1 MAKWKELGEVPDSE
15 DESALN
21 SQESQQELPLP
32 VPNLRD
38 DGTTDDPY
46 EAGRLASQDRDVWDI
61 PPSSS
66 QPDQV
71 KDVPGESSNH
81 EPPPASTPP
90 SPHSSP
96 PEQRPDEVDVA
107 PTASPQTQD
116 RAEQTVGA
124 ENETSSIPRADPTIQ
139 SVDSIFEVV
148 DVPAEDREVVP
159 EAMPYSR
166 SLRPRKPIQEHPYL
180 LESAQYSKVLKSHGI
195 RPMKVRIEEAARR
208 RQEEDSQEQDYEDDS
223 QLTAKDLSVEESGES
238 QVLDKPGLFDDLDEL
253 ALSPPRPSSS
263 PPEDTRIGDL
273 IRSSQADEEEFPDPA
288 DVAKWKTLGAPR
300 ITSKRRTSPKMSAKR
315 KVLKR
320 HAPDKSTGALSPL
333 SRRIDV
339 FEIPPSPPQ
348 TSPALF
354 LTTPMTNP
362 AGRRPITALTPK
374 PSSVFSSR
382 NQSPAPANQN
392 SRLIDLTMQDD
403 RSSDSDEG
411 DEVPGSSPENE
422 ADVLLQ
428 NSRRIRGVLPA
439 SWLRLDQQTTRLPP
453 KRPDTRRSLERSPE
467 RSHRKGVAQ
476 RRQVSPKPNIDNPF
490 FFNDS
495 DSDNDETNLRL
506 DETNDFVNNST
517 FPIFEDDGGSAVEED
532 HIDRMLPGGK
542 RTSRGAHGQERPRK
556 KRKGEQ
562 STFKEQRGQ
571 RKRQQR
577 ITGLLGRTKSTSSTG
592 HGRQDGHTSASYTK
606 KSTTTRIRPST
617 PPRLSILD
625 LAEPDA
631 PAFIRIAARAAR
643 QRPGKGRSSPTMKRI
658 SLGTRQDHVEV
669 TGVLRD
675 WRRGNIQPKLS
686 VNDVDMRHHA
696 DDSPTLQPVS
706 HNPVVRTPRRP
717 GKVRVRRVIPSS
729 RFSRPVRLAKQSS
742 MDNFLSVETETVPG
756 STDPENAEPQSSRQ
770 PTFNR
775 PQKLDSTSRP
785 AQLETAGENVSRYAF
800 TTRKKALDAL
810 YRKSHKALLA
820 PVNLRLDRIL
830 ERNAPANDTHQGT
843 KDVLAEK
850 DPKAAASVTR
860 RRLKSRKHLRPRRL
874 DTSAPQYAHAND
886 PLPREASPIFDVVD
900 VPEDNTKLLGLG
912 PFGTHYTQHFEVF
925 PLDPGVFFHESTLLG
940 SGRLVKAVE
949 SSLDSLN
956 RMHGRSI
963 FVLDEKNLQWGPW
976 DAQTSSELGILC
988 DWIVERLSSEDTLE
1002 ELPRSAGR
1010 AALFILEYLQ
1020 DSLSFPDQPSQRAF
1034 AHRALEVL
1042 QSYSQRLEALA
1053 AISSQTSNILT
1064 QVLGCC
1070 ILTVFQVLRICQK
1083 FDMMSECFKL
1093 EELLKNVA
1101 KHTCK
1106 RLLHTDLTDIRLLF
1120 GDLQRMS
1127 YRERG
1132 IRDDQHSAVCWV
1144 VLIRVLE
1151 EARIPRSGFW
1161 DVLSPVMLK
1170 ADASSIVDA
1179 HDFERLWCNLFTLL
1193 PLGEF
1198 DNSGLLAPGIRH
1210 TRPLEGWWLPQ
1221 KLLGRIFQL
1230 YKSNSRQSPSFNDYC
1245 RGLYV
1250 KEKDMHETE
1259 LAALRN
1265 HHDLL
1270 CTLFWAAPPDLRPS
1284 IQLIE
1289 KLVVPGSSH
1298 KEACLVN
1305 LRAWN
1310 QLARYIVSSGEDV
1323 SAYKPFGD
1331 WQKTVFK
1338 QVLDQYSSAESD
1350 IQQQFLRMSK
1360 DASRTISQD
1369 LMNSVIKAN
1378 KRASLDVLHFSMK
1391 TVLDVMRHTPT
1402 LAATSFVVRH
1412 YQLDQIFTRFTSS
1425 SADFDWSSLRV
1436 GVDIIDFYT
1445 RRIEEF
1451 LCRQP
1456 EQLDSE
1462 TSWHGEDAIL
1472 RINQFFSPGK
1482 FHVFEG
1488 LPKGI
1493 AGPSRKFLPLFLAT
1507 LIRKGVFEFKDLGV
1521 TTLELFLCAITKPF
1535 QYTAYENRLAE
1546 AMKRQDDPYLIDA
1559 FIDVGGSP
1567 DYHSNRDLFS
1577 HIISKMR
1584 KSLRFAEAGQKPQL
1598 QAQFAKALRAVMEQI
1613 KQDLKLMIASPPE
1626 HSNYIDFVRD
1636 IVALIRSH
1644 DICPVDPYYYQ
1655 ISPEYSPSRQ
1665 DPRLQT
1671 AGILACGLKLEEGNP
1686 RAASGLFYLLWPN
1699 FTTAL
1704 ANGKLADEC
1713 AILEQGMRHSHVFSF
1728 MLGKMFPAI
1737 VRTAARR
1744 PEGWVLMETY
1754 VGALEKWMAGPA
1766 VHKEIAEENMENVL
1780 ALLKSADASVRH
1792 LKGLD
1797 ITDLHPEHLYSL
1809 IYVLKLLN
1817 LLAPSLDAYLINE
1830 PTSPEA
1836 GEITKTIDVLTG
1848 FTGAAGSYISALL
1861 DERPQ
1866 PRAEAAAASGPREHQ
1881 PSFTLNPTRLFEG
1894 ILQSPSHDQQLDSPD
1909 PEPNDFSAYMVRDI
1923 GNTWAII
1930 TSPSSNVNSGPT
1942 MAALTVRGPARPSAT
1957 QSGQGTGT
1965 LIPGWGAKTLAK
1977 QLREQARRWNSM
1989 WVLADAA
1996 GEMADMGSSGGG
2008 RWEERCAAL
2017 DDCLF

>member
-1 MAKWKELGEVPDSE
+1 MAKWKELGEVPDSD
-15 DESALN
+15 DESALD

-32 VPNLRD
+32 DPNLRD
-38 DGTTDDPY
+38 DGTTDDPH
-46 EAGRLASQDRDVWDI
+46 EANGLVSQRRDVWDI

-71 KDVPGESSNH
+71 KDVPAESANL
-81 EPPPASTPP
+81 EPPSASTPP
-90 SPHSSP
+90 RPRSSP
-96 PEQRPDEVDVA
+96 PVQLPDEIEVA
-107 PTASPQTQD
+107 PPASPQTQD
-116 RAEQTVGA
+116 RKEQTVGV
-124 ENETSSIPRADPTIQ
+124 ENEPSSTPRADPTNQ
-139 SVDSIFEVV
+139 FVGSAFEVV
-148 DVPAEDREVVP
+148 DVPAEDRELVP
-159 EAMPYSR
+159 EAAPYSR

-195 RPMKVRIEEAARR
+195 RPVKVRIEEAARR

-223 QLTAKDLSVEESGES
+223 QLTAKDPSVEESGDS
-238 QVLDKPGLFDDLDEL
+238 QVFDQPGPFDDLDEL
-253 ALSPPRPSSS
+253 ALSPPRRPSSS
-263 PPEDTRIGDL
+263 PPEDTRIGDP

-288 DVAKWKTLGAPR
+288 DVAKWKTLGAR
-300 ITSKRRTSPKMSAKR
+300 RSTSKRHTSPKMSAKR
-315 KVLKR
+315 KVLKHR
-320 HAPDKSTGALSPL
+320 VPDGSTNAVSPL
-333 SRRIDV
+333 PRRIDV
-339 FEIPPSPPQ
+339 FDVPPSPPQ
-348 TSPALF
+348 TSPAFF
-354 LTTPMTNP
+354 LTSPTTNLAGQRP
-362 AGRRPITALTPK
+362 ATALTPK

-392 SRLIDLTMQDD
+392 SRLIELTTQDD
-403 RSSDSDEG
+403 RSSDLDED
-411 DEVPGSSPENE
+411 DEVPCSSPQDE

-428 NSRRIRGVLPA
+428 NSKRIRGVLPA

-453 KRPDTRRSLERSPE
+453 KKADTRRSLEQSPE
-467 RSHRKGVAQ
+467 RPHRKGVAQ
-476 RRQVSPKPNIDNPF
+476 RRQVSPKPNIDTPF

-506 DETNDFVNNST
+506 DDTNDFVNNST
-517 FPIFEDDGGSAVEED
+517 FPSFEDDAGSVVEED
-532 HIDRMLPGGK
+532 HIDRMLPGRK
-542 RTSRGAHGQERPRK
+542 RTSSRADGQERPRK

-562 STFKEQRGQ
+562 STFKGQPGQ

-577 ITGLLGRTKSTSSTG
+577 ITGLLDRTKSTSSTG
-592 HGRQDGHTSASYTK
+592 HNRKDGHTSAGYTK

-625 LAEPDA
+625 VAEPDA

-643 QRPGKGRSSPTMKRI
+643 QRPDKGRSSPSMKRI
-658 SLGTRQDHVEV
+658 SLGTRRDHVEV

-675 WRRGNIQPKLS
+675 WRRGKIQPKLS
-686 VNDVDMRHHA
+686 VNDVNIERHP

-706 HNPVVRTPRRP
+706 HNPVVQPPCRP
-717 GKVRVRRVIPSS
+717 GKPRVRRVIPSS

-742 MDNFLSVETETVPG
+742 MDDFLSVESEVVPG
-756 STDPENAEPQSSRQ
+756 PTDPENAEPQSSRQ
-770 PTFNR
+770 PTFDL
-775 PQKLDSTSRP
+775 PQALEPTSRP

-810 YRKSHKALLA
+810 YRKSHKTLPA

-830 ERNAPANDTHQGT
+830 ERNAPASDTHQGT
-843 KDVLAEK
+843 KDVPAEV
-850 DPKAAASVTR
+850 PEVAAPVTR
-860 RRLKSRKHLRPRRL
+860 RRLKSRKRLRPQRL

-886 PLPREASPIFDVVD
+886 PLPQQASPTLVVVD
-900 VPEDNTKLLGLG
+900 VPKDNTKLLGLG

-949 SSLDSLN
+949 SSLDCLN
-956 RMHGRSI
+956 HMHGRSI

-988 DWIVERLSSEDTLE
+988 DWIVDRLSSEDTLE
-1002 ELPRSAGR
+1002 ELPRS
-1010 AALFILEYLQ
+1010 
-1020 DSLSFPDQPSQRAF
+1020 
-1034 AHRALEVL
+1034 
-1042 QSYSQRLEALA
+1042 
-1053 AISSQTSNILT
+1053 
-1064 QVLGCC
+1064 
-1070 ILTVFQVLRICQK
+1070 K
-1083 FDMMSECFKL
+1083 FDMMPECFKL

-1106 RLLHTDLTDIRLLF
+1106 RLLQTDLTDIRLLF
-1120 GDLQRMS
+1120 DNLQRMS

-1198 DNSGLLAPGIRH
+1198 DNSGLLVPGIRH
-1210 TRPLEGWWLPQ
+1210 TMPLEGWWLPQ

-1230 YKSNSRQSPSFNDYC
+1230 YKGDSRQSPSFNDYC

-1310 QLARYIVSSGEDV
+1310 QLARFIVSSGEDI
-1323 SAYKPFGD
+1323 SAYKPFAD

-1350 IQQQFLRMSK
+1350 IEQQFLKMSK
-1360 DASRTISQD
+1360 NASKAISQD

-1378 KRASLDVLHFSMK
+1378 KKASLDVLHFSMK

-1402 LAATSFVVRH
+1402 LAATSFILRH
-1412 YQLDQIFTRFTSS
+1412 YY
-1425 SADFDWSSLRV
+1425 
-1436 GVDIIDFYT
+1436 YT
-1445 RRIEEF
+1445 RRLEEF

-1472 RINQFFSPGK
+1472 LLDRDISAPLLSMVRAVIRTDFAQNSRSAALDRIVCLEEAVSVAGRVAARLVHARLARITQFFSPGK
-1482 FHVFEG
+1482 FRVFEG

-1507 LIRKGVFEFKDLGV
+1507 LIHKRVLDFKDLGA

-1546 AMKRQDDPYLIDA
+1546 AMKRHDDPYLRDA
-1559 FIDVGGSP
+1559 FIDVGRSP
-1567 DYHSNRDLFS
+1567 DYNSNRDLFS
-1577 HIISKMR
+1577 HTISKMR
-1584 KSLRFAEAGQKPQL
+1584 KSLRFAKAGQKAQL

-1626 HSNYIDFVRD
+1626 HSTYIDFVRN

-1671 AGILACGLKLEEGNP
+1671 AGILACGLKLEEGNSH
-1686 RAASGLFYLLWPN
+1686 AASALFYLLWPN

-1754 VGALEKWMAGPA
+1754 VDALERWMAGPA
-1766 VHKEIAEENMENVL
+1766 VHKEIAEENMDNAL

-1797 ITDLHPEHLYSL
+1797 ITDLRPEHLYSL
-1809 IYVLKLLN
+1809 INVLKLLN
-1817 LLAPSLDAYLINE
+1817 LLAPSISAYLTND
-1830 PTSPEA
+1830 PTSLTA
-1836 GEITKTIDVLTG
+1836 GEITKTINALTI
-1848 FTGAAGSYISALL
+1848 FTGAAGSYVSALL
-1861 DERPQ
+1861 DGRPQ
-1866 PRAEAAAASGPREHQ
+1866 PRAETAAAAGPPEQQ
-1881 PSFTLNPTRLFEG
+1881 PSFTLDPARLFEG
-1894 ILQSPSHDQQLDSPD
+1894 IAQSPSHHQQLDSPD
-1909 PEPNDFSAYMVRDI
+1909 TELINNFSAYMVRDI
-1923 GNTWAII
+1923 GNTWATV
-1930 TSPSSNVNSGPT
+1930 TSSSNINGGPT
-1942 MAALTVRGPARPSAT
+1942 ALMLTVRGPARPSAT
-1957 QSGQGTGT
+1957 QSGQGAGT
-1965 LIPGWGAKTLAK
+1965 QVPAWGARTLAK
-1977 QLREQARRWNSM
+1977 QLRQQAGRWNAT
-1989 WVLADAA
+1989 WAVADD
-1996 GEMADMGSSGGG
+1996 GTSEMADMGSGKGGG
-2008 RWEERCAAL
+2008 WEERCTAL

>member
-1 MAKWKELGEVPDSE
+1 MAKWKELGEVPDSD
-15 DESALN
+15 DESVLD

-32 VPNLRD
+32 DPNPSD
-38 DGTTDDPY
+38 HGTTDDPD
-46 EAGRLASQDRDVWDI
+46 EADGLVSQGRDVWDI
-61 PPSSS
+61 PPSSPH
-66 QPDQV
+66 PDQV
-71 KDVPGESSNH
+71 KDVPPQSANR
-81 EPPPASTPP
+81 EPPSAST
-90 SPHSSP
+90 SRSRHSSP
-96 PEQRPDEVDVA
+96 PVPLPDETDVA
-107 PTASPQTQD
+107 PTASPQTLD
-116 RAEQTVGA
+116 REEQTVGV
-124 ENETSSIPRADPTIQ
+124 ENEPSSTHKADHANQ
-139 SVDSIFEVV
+139 FVDSVFEVA
-148 DVPAEDREVVP
+148 DVPAEDREIVP
-159 EAMPYSR
+159 EGAPYSR

-195 RPMKVRIEEAARR
+195 RPVKVRIEEAARR

-223 QLTAKDLSVEESGES
+223 QLTAKDASVEESGES
-238 QVLDKPGLFDDLDEL
+238 QVYDQPDPFDDIDEL
-253 ALSPPRPSSS
+253 ALSPLRKPSLS
-263 PPEDTRIGDL
+263 PPEDVRIGNP

-288 DVAKWKTLGAPR
+288 DVAKWKALGTQR
-300 ITSKRRTSPKMSAKR
+300 STSKRHTSPKMSAKR

-320 HAPDKSTGALSPL
+320 RAPDRPTNAVSPL
-333 SRRIDV
+333 PWRIDV
-339 FEIPPSPPQ
+339 FDVPPSPPQ

-362 AGRRPITALTPK
+362 AGQGSAMALTPK

-392 SRLIDLTMQDD
+392 SRLIDLTMQDG
-403 RSSDSDEG
+403 RGSESDEG
-411 DEVPGSSPENE
+411 DEVPSSSPEDE
-422 ADVLLQ
+422 ADVLLR

-453 KRPDTRRSLERSPE
+453 KKANTRRSLERSPE

-476 RRQVSPKPNIDNPF
+476 RRQVSPKPNIDSPF

-495 DSDNDETNLRL
+495 DSDNDETHLRL
-506 DETNDFVNNST
+506 DETNDFINNGT
-517 FPIFEDDGGSAVEED
+517 FPIFEDDAGSVVEED

-542 RTSRGAHGQERPRK
+542 RTSSRADGQERPRK

-562 STFKEQRGQ
+562 STFKGQPGQ
-571 RKRQQR
+571 RKRQQQ

-592 HGRQDGHTSASYTK
+592 HHKKDGHTSASYTK
-606 KSTTTRIRPST
+606 KSTTTRTRPST
-617 PPRLSILD
+617 PPMLSILD
-625 LAEPDA
+625 VAERDA

-643 QRPGKGRSSPTMKRI
+643 QRPNKGRSSPSRKHI

-675 WRRGNIQPKLS
+675 WRRGKIRPKPS
-686 VNDVDMRHHA
+686 VNDVDTQHHA
-696 DDSPTLQPVS
+696 DDSPVLQPVS
-706 HNPVVRTPRRP
+706 HNPVVQPSRRP
-717 GKVRVRRVIPSS
+717 GKPRVRRVIPSS

-742 MDNFLSVETETVPG
+742 MDDFLSVETETVPG
-756 STDPENAEPQSSRQ
+756 PTDPENAEPQSSRQ
-770 PTFNR
+770 PTFDR
-775 PQKLDSTSRP
+775 PRNLESTSRP
-785 AQLETAGENVSRYAF
+785 AQLEIAGENVSRYAF

-810 YRKSHKALLA
+810 YRKSHKTLSA
-820 PVNLRLDRIL
+820 PVNLRLDKIL
-830 ERNAPANDTHQGT
+830 ERNAPASDTHQGT
-843 KDVLAEK
+843 KDVPAEEA
-850 DPKAAASVTR
+850 PEVAASVTR
-860 RRLKSRKHLRPRRL
+860 RRLKSRKHLRPQRL

-886 PLPREASPIFDVVD
+886 PLPPEASPTVDVVG
-900 VPEDNTKLLGLG
+900 VTEDNTKLLGLG
-912 PFGTHYTQHFEVF
+912 PFGTHYTRHFEVF
-925 PLDPGVFFHESTLLG
+925 PLDPGVFFHESTVLG

-956 RMHGRSI
+956 HMHGRSI

-988 DWIVERLSSEDTLE
+988 DWIVDRLNSDDTLGD
-1002 ELPRSAGR
+1002 LPRSAGR

-1020 DSLSFPDQPSQRAF
+1020 DSLSFPDSPSRRAF

-1042 QSYSQRLEALA
+1042 QSYSQRLEALPA
-1053 AISSQTSNILT
+1053 FSNQASNVIT
-1064 QVLGCC
+1064 QVLGYCV
-1070 ILTVFQVLRICQK
+1070 LTVFQALRICRK

-1101 KHTCK
+1101 EHTCR
-1106 RLLHTDLTDIRLLF
+1106 RLLQTDLTDIRLLF
-1120 GDLQRMS
+1120 DNLQRMS

-1132 IRDDQHSAVCWV
+1132 IRDDQQSAVCWV

-1170 ADASSIVDA
+1170 VDASSIVDA
-1179 HDFERLWCNLFTLL
+1179 HDFERLWSNLFTLL

-1198 DNSGLLAPGIRH
+1198 DNSGLLVPGMRH
-1210 TRPLEGWWLPQ
+1210 TMPLEGWWLPQ

-1250 KEKDMHETE
+1250 KEEDMHETE

-1310 QLARYIVSSGEDV
+1310 QLARFIVSSGEDI
-1323 SAYKPFGD
+1323 SAYKPFAD

-1338 QVLDQYSSAESD
+1338 QVLDQHSSAESD

-1360 DASRTISQD
+1360 DASRAISQD

-1412 YQLDQIFTRFTSS
+1412 YHLDQIFTRFSSTSP
-1425 SADFDWSSLRV
+1425 DFDWSTLRA
-1436 GVDIIDFYT
+1436 GVDIIDYYT

-1472 RINQFFSPGK
+1472 SMPGLR
-1482 FHVFEG
+1482 VADPQTSAR
-1488 LPKGI
+1488 L
-1493 AGPSRKFLPLFLAT
+1493 
-1507 LIRKGVFEFKDLGV
+1507 
-1521 TTLELFLCAITKPF
+1521 
-1535 QYTAYENRLAE
+1535 QAYENRLAE
-1546 AMKRQDDPYLIDA
+1546 ALKCQDDPCLTDA
-1559 FIDVGGSP
+1559 FIDVGESP
-1567 DYHSNRDLFS
+1567 DYNSNRDLFS

-1584 KSLRFAEAGQKPQL
+1584 KSLRFAEAGRKPQL

-1613 KQDLKLMIASPPE
+1613 KQDLKLIIVSPPE
-1626 HSNYIDFVRD
+1626 HSNYIDFVRN

-1644 DICPVDPYYYQ
+1644 DICPVDPYFYQ

-1686 RAASGLFYLLWPN
+1686 HAASSLFYLLWPN

-1704 ANGKLADEC
+1704 ANGKLADER
-1713 AILEQGMRHSHVFSF
+1713 AILEQGMQHPHVFSF

-1737 VRTAARR
+1737 VLTAARR

-1754 VGALEKWMAGPA
+1754 VGALERWMAGPA
-1766 VHKEIAEENMENVL
+1766 VHMEIAEENMGNVL
-1780 ALLKSADASVRH
+1780 ALLKSTDASVRH

-1797 ITDLHPEHLYSL
+1797 ITDLRPEHIYSL
-1809 IYVLKLLN
+1809 INVLKLLN
-1817 LLAPSLDAYLINE
+1817 LLAPSISAYLTND
-1830 PTSPEA
+1830 PTSLTA
-1836 GEITKTIDVLTG
+1836 AEITKTIDALTT
-1848 FTGAAGSYISALL
+1848 FTGAAGSYVSGLL
-1861 DERPQ
+1861 DGRPQ
-1866 PRAEAAAASGPREHQ
+1866 PRAETTAAAASPELQR
-1881 PSFTLNPTRLFEG
+1881 SFTLDPAQLFEG
-1894 ILQSPSHDQQLDSPD
+1894 IIQWPSHNQQPDSPD
-1909 PEPNDFSAYMVRDI
+1909 TELINNFSAYMVRDI
-1923 GNTWAII
+1923 GNTWAIV
-1930 TSPSSNVNSGPT
+1930 TSPSPNINSGPS

-1957 QSGQGTGT
+1957 QSGQGAGT
-1965 LIPGWGAKTLAK
+1965 LVPGWDAVTLAK
-1977 QLREQARRWNSM
+1977 QLREQAQRWNST
-1989 WVLADAA
+1989 WALVDGA

>member
-15 DESALN
+15 DESALD
-21 SQESQQELPLP
+21 SQESQQELPQP
-32 VPNLRD
+32 VPNLKD

-46 EAGRLASQDRDVWDI
+46 EASRLVSQDGDVWDI

-71 KDVPGESSNH
+71 KDVPGESSNL

-96 PEQRPDEVDVA
+96 PEQLPDEVDVA
-107 PTASPQTQD
+107 PTASPQSQD
-116 RAEQTVGA
+116 REEQTVGV
-124 ENETSSIPRADPTIQ
+124 ENETSSTPRADPTNQ
-139 SVDSIFEVV
+139 FVGSVFEVV
-148 DVPAEDREVVP
+148 DVPAEDRELVP
-159 EAMPYSR
+159 EAVPYSR

-195 RPMKVRIEEAARR
+195 RPVKVRIEEAARR

-223 QLTAKDLSVEESGES
+223 QLTAKDPSVEESGES
-238 QVLDKPGLFDDLDEL
+238 QILDQPGLFDDLDEL
-253 ALSPPRPSSS
+253 ALSPPRRPSSS
-263 PPEDTRIGDL
+263 PPEDSRIDDL

-288 DVAKWKTLGAPR
+288 DVAKWKALGAPR
-300 ITSKRRTSPKMSAKR
+300 STSKRHASPKMSAKR

-320 HAPDKSTGALSPL
+320 RAPDKSTNALSPL

-339 FEIPPSPPQ
+339 FDVPPSPPQ

-362 AGRRPITALTPK
+362 AGQRPVTALTPK
-374 PSSVFSSR
+374 PSSVLSSR

-403 RSSDSDEG
+403 RGSDSDEG
-411 DEVPGSSPENE
+411 DEVPGSSPEDE

-453 KRPDTRRSLERSPE
+453 KRADTRRSPERSPE

-476 RRQVSPKPNIDNPF
+476 RRQVSPKPNIDTPF

-506 DETNDFVNNST
+506 DATNDFVDNST
-517 FPIFEDDGGSAVEED
+517 FPIFEDDAGSVVEED

-542 RTSRGAHGQERPRK
+542 RTSRRADGQERPRK

-562 STFKEQRGQ
+562 STFKGKPGQ

-577 ITGLLGRTKSTSSTG
+577 ITGLLGRTKNTSSTG
-592 HGRQDGHTSASYTK
+592 QNRKDSHTSASYTK

-625 LAEPDA
+625 VAEPDA

-643 QRPGKGRSSPTMKRI
+643 QRPGKGRSSPSMKRI

-675 WRRGNIQPKLS
+675 WRRGKIQPKPS
-686 VNDVDMRHHA
+686 VNDVDMQNHA
-696 DDSPTLQPVS
+696 DDSSTLQPVS

-717 GKVRVRRVIPSS
+717 GKPRVRRVMPSS

-756 STDPENAEPQSSRQ
+756 PTDPENAEPQSSRR
-770 PTFNR
+770 PTFDR
-775 PQKLDSTSRP
+775 PQNLESTSRP

-810 YRKSHKALLA
+810 YRKSHKILPA

-830 ERNAPANDTHQGT
+830 ERNAPASDTHQGT
-843 KDVLAEK
+843 KDVPAEEA
-850 DPKAAASVTR
+850 PEAAASVTR
-860 RRLKSRKHLRPRRL
+860 RRLKSRKHLRPQRL

-886 PLPREASPIFDVVD
+886 PLPREASPIVDVVD
-900 VPEDNTKLLGLG
+900 VREDNTKLLGLG

-925 PLDPGVFFHESTLLG
+925 PLDP
-940 SGRLVKAVE
+940 
-949 SSLDSLN
+949 
-956 RMHGRSI
+956 
-963 FVLDEKNLQWGPW
+963 DEKNLQWGPW

-988 DWIVERLSSEDTLE
+988 DWIVDRLSSEDTRE
-1002 ELPRSAGR
+1002 ELPSSA
-1010 AALFILEYLQ
+1010 
-1020 DSLSFPDQPSQRAF
+1020 
-1034 AHRALEVL
+1034 
-1042 QSYSQRLEALA
+1042 
-1053 AISSQTSNILT
+1053 
-1064 QVLGCC
+1064 
-1070 ILTVFQVLRICQK
+1070 VLRICQK

-1093 EELLKNVA
+1093 EELLKSVA

-1106 RLLHTDLTDIRLLF
+1106 RLLQTDLTDIRLLF

-1132 IRDDQHSAVCWV
+1132 IRNDQHSAVCWV

-1161 DVLSPVMLK
+1161 DVLSPIMLK

-1179 HDFERLWCNLFTLL
+1179 HYFERLWCNLFTLL

-1198 DNSGLLAPGIRH
+1198 DNRGLLVPGIRH
-1210 TRPLEGWWLPQ
+1210 TMPLEGWWLPQ

-1310 QLARYIVSSGEDV
+1310 QLARYVVSSGEDI
-1323 SAYKPFGD
+1323 SAYKPFAD

-1369 LMNSVIKAN
+1369 LMNLVIKAN
-1378 KRASLDVLHFSMK
+1378 KKASLDVLHFSMK
-1391 TVLDVMRHTPT
+1391 TILDVMRHAPT
-1402 LAATSFVVRH
+1402 LATTSFVVRH
-1412 YQLDQIFTRFTSS
+1412 YQLDQIFTRFSS
-1425 SADFDWSSLRV
+1425 PSADFDWSSLRA
-1436 GVDIIDFYT
+1436 GVDIVDYYT

-1456 EQLDSE
+1456 EHLDSE

-1472 RINQFFSPGK
+1472 RITQFFSPGK
-1482 FHVFEG
+1482 FRVFEG
-1488 LPKGI
+1488 LPKSI

-1507 LIRKGVFEFKDLGV
+1507 LIRKRVVDFKVRRPYLTTEWTVLTCSKDLGA

-1546 AMKRQDDPYLIDA
+1546 AMKCHDDPYLVDA
-1559 FIDVGGSP
+1559 FIDVGGNP
-1567 DYHSNRDLFS
+1567 DYNSNRDLFS
-1577 HIISKMR
+1577 HILLKMR
-1584 KSLRFAEAGQKPQL
+1584 KSLRFAETGQKPQL

-1626 HSNYIDFVRD
+1626 HRNYIDFVRN

-1686 RAASGLFYLLWPN
+1686 RAPSSLFYLLWPN

-1704 ANGKLADEC
+1704 ANGKLADEY

-1766 VHKEIAEENMENVL
+1766 VHKEIAEENMDDVL
-1780 ALLKSADASVRH
+1780 VLLKSADASVRY

-1797 ITDLHPEHLYSL
+1797 ITDLRPEHLYSL
-1809 IYVLKLLN
+1809 IHVLKLLN
-1817 LLAPSLDAYLINE
+1817 LLAPSLNAYLINE
-1830 PTSPEA
+1830 PTSLEA
-1836 GEITKTIDVLTG
+1836 GEIANTIDALTS

-1866 PRAEAAAASGPREHQ
+1866 PRVEAAAAAAAGPREHQ
-1881 PSFTLNPTRLFEG
+1881 PSFALDPARLFEG
-1894 ILQSPSHDQQLDSPD
+1894 IVQSPSHHQQLDSPD
-1909 PEPNDFSAYMVRDI
+1909 TELINNFSTYMVRDI
-1923 GNTWAII
+1923 GNTWAIV
-1930 TSPSSNVNSGPT
+1930 TSPSSNINTGPT
-1942 MAALTVRGPARPSAT
+1942 IAALTVRGPTRPSAT
-1957 QSGQGTGT
+1957 QSGQGAGT
-1965 LIPGWGAKTLAK
+1965 LVPGWGTRTLAK
-1977 QLREQARRWNSM
+1977 QLREQAWRWNST
-1989 WVLADAA
+1989 WALIDGA
-1996 GEMADMGSSGGG
+1996 GEMADIGSFGGG

>member
-1 MAKWKELGEVPDSE
+1 MAKWKELGEVPDSD
-15 DESALN
+15 DESALD

-32 VPNLRD
+32 DPNLRD

-46 EAGRLASQDRDVWDI
+46 KADCLVSQHRDVWDI

-71 KDVPGESSNH
+71 KDVSGESSNL

-90 SPHSSP
+90 SPHLSP
-96 PEQRPDEVDVA
+96 PEQLPDEVDVTPA
-107 PTASPQTQD
+107 ASPQRQD
-116 RAEQTVGA
+116 CDEPTVGT
-124 ENETSSIPRADPTIQ
+124 ENETSSTPKAVPTNQ
-139 SVDSIFEVV
+139 FVDSVFEIVHA
-148 DVPAEDREVVP
+148 PAEDRVLVP
-159 EAMPYSR
+159 EAAPYSR

-195 RPMKVRIEEAARR
+195 RPVKVRIEEAARR

-223 QLTAKDLSVEESGES
+223 QLTAKDPSVEESEES
-238 QVLDKPGLFDDLDEL
+238 QVFDQSGPFDDLDEL
-253 ALSPPRPSSS
+253 APSPPRRPSSS

-288 DVAKWKTLGAPR
+288 DVARWKTLGAPR
-300 ITSKRRTSPKMSAKR
+300 SISKRHASPKMSAKR

-320 HAPDKSTGALSPL
+320 RAPDKSTNALSPL

-339 FEIPPSPPQ
+339 FDVPPSPPQ

-354 LTTPMTNP
+354 LTTPMTDLAGQGP
-362 AGRRPITALTPK
+362 ATALTPK

-411 DEVPGSSPENE
+411 DKVPGSSPEDE
-422 ADVLLQ
+422 GDVLLR
-428 NSRRIRGVLPA
+428 NSRKIRGVLPA

-453 KRPDTRRSLERSPE
+453 KRPDKRRSLERSPE

-476 RRQVSPKPNIDNPF
+476 RRQISPKPNIDTPF

-506 DETNDFVNNST
+506 DETNDFVNNSA
-517 FPIFEDDGGSAVEED
+517 FPIFEDDAGSVVEED
-532 HIDRMLPGGK
+532 HIDWMLPGGK
-542 RTSRGAHGQERPRK
+542 RTSSRADGQERPRK
-556 KRKGEQ
+556 KRKAEQ
-562 STFKEQRGQ
+562 STLKGQPGQ

-577 ITGLLGRTKSTSSTG
+577 ITGLLGRTKSKSSTG
-592 HGRQDGHTSASYTK
+592 HNRKNGRTSASYTK

-625 LAEPDA
+625 VVEPDA

-643 QRPGKGRSSPTMKRI
+643 QRPGKGRCSPSMKRI

-675 WRRGNIQPKLS
+675 WRRGKIQPKLS
-686 VNDVDMRHHA
+686 VNEVDMQHHA
-696 DDSPTLQPVS
+696 DDSPPLQPVS
-706 HNPVVRTPRRP
+706 HNRVVQTPCRP
-717 GKVRVRRVIPSS
+717 GKPRVRRVIPSTRLS
-729 RFSRPVRLAKQSS
+729 RSVRLAKQSS
-742 MDNFLSVETETVPG
+742 MDNFLSVETGTVPG
-756 STDPENAEPQSSRQ
+756 LPDRENAEPQSSRQ
-770 PTFNR
+770 PTFDR
-775 PQKLDSTSRP
+775 PQNVQSTSRP
-785 AQLETAGENVSRYAF
+785 AQLETTGENVSRYAF

-810 YRKSHKALLA
+810 YRKSHKTLHA

-830 ERNAPANDTHQGT
+830 ERNAPASDTHQGT
-843 KDVLAEK
+843 KDVPAEQA
-850 DPKAAASVTR
+850 PEAAASVTR
-860 RRLKSRKHLRPRRL
+860 RRLKSRKHLRPQRL

-886 PLPREASPIFDVVD
+886 PLPREESPIVDVVD
-900 VPEDNTKLLGLG
+900 VLEDNTKLLGLG
-912 PFGTHYTQHFEVF
+912 PF
-925 PLDPGVFFHESTLLG
+925 
-940 SGRLVKAVE
+940 
-949 SSLDSLN
+949 
-956 RMHGRSI
+956 
-963 FVLDEKNLQWGPW
+963 
-976 DAQTSSELGILC
+976 
-988 DWIVERLSSEDTLE
+988 
-1002 ELPRSAGR
+1002 
-1010 AALFILEYLQ
+1010 
-1020 DSLSFPDQPSQRAF
+1020 
-1034 AHRALEVL
+1034 
-1042 QSYSQRLEALA
+1042 
-1053 AISSQTSNILT
+1053 
-1064 QVLGCC
+1064 
-1070 ILTVFQVLRICQK
+1070 VLRICQK

-1101 KHTCK
+1101 KNTCK
-1106 RLLHTDLTDIRLLF
+1106 RLLQTDLTDIRLLF
-1120 GDLQRMS
+1120 GDLQQMS
-1127 YRERG
+1127 YRDRG

-1198 DNSGLLAPGIRH
+1198 DNSGLLVPGIRH
-1210 TRPLEGWWLPQ
+1210 TMPLEGWWLPQ

-1310 QLARYIVSSGEDV
+1310 QLARYIVSSGEDM
-1323 SAYKPFGD
+1323 SAYKVFAD

-1378 KRASLDVLHFSMK
+1378 KKASLDVLHFSMK
-1391 TVLDVMRHTPT
+1391 AVLDVMRHTPT

-1412 YQLDQIFTRFTSS
+1412 YHLDQVFTRFASS
-1425 SADFDWSSLRV
+1425 SADFDWSSLRA
-1436 GVDIIDFYT
+1436 GVDIIDYYT
-1445 RRIEEF
+1445 RRTEEF

-1462 TSWHGEDAIL
+1462 TAWHGEDAIL
-1472 RINQFFSPGK
+1472 LLDRDVSAPFLSMVRAVIRTDFAQN
-1482 FHVFEG
+1482 
-1488 LPKGI
+1488 
-1493 AGPSRKFLPLFLAT
+1493 SRGAT
-1507 LIRKGVFEFKDLGV
+1507 LDRIVCLEEAVSVAGRVTALLVHARLADLGT
-1521 TTLELFLCAITKPF
+1521 TTLELFICAITKPF

-1546 AMKRQDDPYLIDA
+1546 AMKRHDDPYLIDA
-1559 FIDVGGSP
+1559 FINVGERP
-1567 DYHSNRDLFS
+1567 DYNSNRELFS
-1577 HIISKMR
+1577 HVIAKMR
-1584 KSLRFAEAGQKPQL
+1584 KSLRFAEGGQKSQL
-1598 QAQFAKALRAVMEQI
+1598 QTQFAKALRAVMEQI

-1626 HSNYIDFVRD
+1626 HANYIDFVRK

-1644 DICPVDPYYYQ
+1644 DICPVDQYFYQ

-1686 RAASGLFYLLWPN
+1686 HAASSLFYLLWPN

-1704 ANGKLADEC
+1704 ANGKLADER
-1713 AILEQGMRHSHVFSF
+1713 AILEQGMRHPHVFSF

-1744 PEGWVLMETY
+1744 PEGWVLIETY
-1754 VGALEKWMAGPA
+1754 VSALGKWMAGPA
-1766 VHKEIAEENMENVL
+1766 VHKEIAEENMDNVL
-1780 ALLKSADASVRH
+1780 ALLQSADASIRH
-1792 LKGLD
+1792 LQGLD
-1797 ITDLHPEHLYSL
+1797 ITDLRPEHLHSL
-1809 IYVLKLLN
+1809 IHMLKLLN
-1817 LLAPSLDAYLINE
+1817 LLAPSLNAYLINE
-1830 PTSPEA
+1830 PTSLAA
-1836 GEITKTIDVLTG
+1836 GEITKTIDSLTI
-1848 FTGAAGSYISALL
+1848 FTSAAESYISALL

-1866 PRAEAAAASGPREHQ
+1866 PRAETAAAAGSPEHQ
-1881 PSFTLNPTRLFEG
+1881 PSFTLDPTRLFEG
-1894 ILQSPSHDQQLDSPD
+1894 IVQLPSHHQQLDSPNT
-1909 PEPNDFSAYMVRDI
+1909 ELINNFSEYMVRDI
-1923 GNTWAII
+1923 GNTWAIV
-1930 TSPSSNVNSGPT
+1930 TSQSSNINSGPA
-1942 MAALTVRGPARPSAT
+1942 MVALTVRGPARPSAT
-1957 QSGQGTGT
+1957 QAGLGAGT
-1965 LIPGWGAKTLAK
+1965 LVPGWGARTLAK
-1977 QLREQARRWNSM
+1977 QLREQVQSWNST
-1989 WVLADAA
+1989 WALVDGAD
-1996 GEMADMGSSGGG
+1996 ETADMGPSARGG
-2008 RWEERCAAL
+2008 WEERCAAL

>member
-1 MAKWKELGEVPDSE
+1 MAKWKELGEVPDSD
-15 DESALN
+15 DESALD

-32 VPNLRD
+32 DPNLRN

-46 EAGRLASQDRDVWDI
+46 EAGRSVSQDRDVWDI
-61 PPSSS
+61 PPSSP

-71 KDVPGESSNH
+71 NDVPGESSNL

-90 SPHSSP
+90 SPRSSP
-96 PEQRPDEVDVA
+96 PEQLPDEVDAA

-116 RAEQTVGA
+116 REEQTVGV
-124 ENETSSIPRADPTIQ
+124 ENETSSTPRADPTNQ
-139 SVDSIFEVV
+139 FVDSIFEVA
-148 DVPAEDREVVP
+148 DIPAEDPELVP
-159 EAMPYSR
+159 EAAPYSR

-195 RPMKVRIEEAARR
+195 RPVKVRIEEAARR

-223 QLTAKDLSVEESGES
+223 QLTAKDPSVEESGES
-238 QVLDKPGLFDDLDEL
+238 QVFDQPGLFDDLDEL
-253 ALSPPRPSSS
+253 ALSSPRRPSSS

-273 IRSSQADEEEFPDPA
+273 IRSSQADDEEFPDPA
-288 DVAKWKTLGAPR
+288 DVAKWKALGAPR
-300 ITSKRRTSPKMSAKR
+300 STSKRHASPKMSAKR
-315 KVLKR
+315 KVRKR
-320 HAPDKSTGALSPL
+320 RVPDKSTNALSPL

-339 FEIPPSPPQ
+339 FDVPPSPPQ

-354 LTTPMTNP
+354 LTTPMTIP
-362 AGRRPITALTPK
+362 AGQRPATALTPK

-403 RSSDSDEG
+403 RGSDSDEG
-411 DEVPGSSPENE
+411 DEIPGSSPEDE
-422 ADVLLQ
+422 ADVLLR

-453 KRPDTRRSLERSPE
+453 KRADTRRSLERSPE

-476 RRQVSPKPNIDNPF
+476 RRMVSPKPNIDTLF

-495 DSDNDETNLRL
+495 DSENDETNLRL
-506 DETNDFVNNST
+506 DETNDVVNNST
-517 FPIFEDDGGSAVEED
+517 FPIFEDDAGSVVEED

-542 RTSRGAHGQERPRK
+542 RTSGRADGQGRPRK

-562 STFKEQRGQ
+562 STFKGQPGQ
-571 RKRQQR
+571 RKQQR

-592 HGRQDGHTSASYTK
+592 HNRKDGRTSASYTN

-625 LAEPDA
+625 VAEPDA

-643 QRPGKGRSSPTMKRI
+643 QRPGKGRSSPSMKRI

-675 WRRGNIQPKLS
+675 WRRGKIQPKPS
-686 VNDVDMRHHA
+686 VNEVNMHRHA

-706 HNPVVRTPRRP
+706 HNPVVQTPRRP
-717 GKVRVRRVIPSS
+717 GKPRVRRVIPSS

-756 STDPENAEPQSSRQ
+756 PTGPENAEPQSSRR
-770 PTFNR
+770 PAFDR
-775 PQKLDSTSRP
+775 PQNLESTSRP

-800 TTRKKALDAL
+800 TTQKKALDAL
-810 YRKSHKALLA
+810 YRKSHKTLPA

-830 ERNAPANDTHQGT
+830 ERNAPASDTHQGT
-843 KDVLAEK
+843 KDVPAEEAP
-850 DPKAAASVTR
+850 DAAASLT
-860 RRLKSRKHLRPRRL
+860 RRLKSRKRLRPQRL
-874 DTSAPQYAHAND
+874 DTSAPQFAHAND
-886 PLPREASPIFDVVD
+886 PLPREASPIVDVVD
-900 VPEDNTKLLGLG
+900 VREDNTKLLGLG
-912 PFGTHYTQHFEVF
+912 PF
-925 PLDPGVFFHESTLLG
+925 
-940 SGRLVKAVE
+940 
-949 SSLDSLN
+949 
-956 RMHGRSI
+956 
-963 FVLDEKNLQWGPW
+963 
-976 DAQTSSELGILC
+976 
-988 DWIVERLSSEDTLE
+988 
-1002 ELPRSAGR
+1002 
-1010 AALFILEYLQ
+1010 
-1020 DSLSFPDQPSQRAF
+1020 
-1034 AHRALEVL
+1034 
-1042 QSYSQRLEALA
+1042 
-1053 AISSQTSNILT
+1053 
-1064 QVLGCC
+1064 
-1070 ILTVFQVLRICQK
+1070 VLRICQK

-1101 KHTCK
+1101 KQTCK
-1106 RLLHTDLTDIRLLF
+1106 RLLQIDLTDIRLLF

-1198 DNSGLLAPGIRH
+1198 DNSGLLVPGTRH
-1210 TRPLEGWWLPQ
+1210 TTPLEGWWLPQ
-1221 KLLGRIFQL
+1221 KLLGRVFQL

-1245 RGLYV
+1245 RGLLLALSIQRLRTFGLVKDVRNLVARVLPNHDRQYV

-1270 CTLFWAAPPDLRPS
+1270 CTLFWASPPDLRPS

-1310 QLARYIVSSGEDV
+1310 QLARYIVSSGEDI
-1323 SAYKPFGD
+1323 SAYKPFAD

-1378 KRASLDVLHFSMK
+1378 KKASLDVLHFSMK
-1391 TVLDVMRHTPT
+1391 TVLDVMRHAPT

-1412 YQLDQIFTRFTSS
+1412 YQLDQVFTRFSSS

-1436 GVDIIDFYT
+1436 GVDIVDYYT

-1456 EQLDSE
+1456 EHLDSE

-1472 RINQFFSPGK
+1472 VRRLYLTTEWTVLTCS
-1482 FHVFEG
+1482 
-1488 LPKGI
+1488 
-1493 AGPSRKFLPLFLAT
+1493 
-1507 LIRKGVFEFKDLGV
+1507 KDLGA
-1521 TTLELFLCAITKPF
+1521 TTLELFLCAITKPS

-1546 AMKRQDDPYLIDA
+1546 AMKCHDDQYLIDA

-1567 DYHSNRDLFS
+1567 DYNSNRDLFS

-1598 QAQFAKALRAVMEQI
+1598 QAQFVKALRAVMEQI

-1626 HSNYIDFVRD
+1626 HSNYIDFVRN

-1704 ANGKLADEC
+1704 TNGKLAEEC
-1713 AILEQGMRHSHVFSF
+1713 AILEQGMRHPHVFSF

-1744 PEGWVLMETY
+1744 PEGWVLIETY

-1766 VHKEIAEENMENVL
+1766 VHKEIAEENMDSVL

-1792 LKGLD
+1792 MKGLD
-1797 ITDLHPEHLYSL
+1797 ITDLRPEHLYSL
-1809 IYVLKLLN
+1809 IHVLKLLN
-1817 LLAPSLDAYLINE
+1817 LLAPSLNAYLINE
-1830 PTSPEA
+1830 PTSLEA
-1836 GEITKTIDVLTG
+1836 GEITKTIDALTS

-1866 PRAEAAAASGPREHQ
+1866 PRAEAAAAAGPREHQ
-1881 PSFTLNPTRLFEG
+1881 PSFTLAPARLFEG
-1894 ILQSPSHDQQLDSPD
+1894 IVQSPSHHQQLDSPD
-1909 PEPNDFSAYMVRDI
+1909 TELINNFSAYMVRDI
-1923 GNTWAII
+1923 GDTWAIVS
-1930 TSPSSNVNSGPT
+1930 SPSFNTNSGPT

-1957 QSGQGTGT
+1957 QSGQGAGT
-1965 LIPGWGAKTLAK
+1965 LVPGWGAWTLAK
-1977 QLREQARRWNSM
+1977 QLREQAWRWNST
-1989 WVLADAA
+1989 WALVDGA

>member
-1 MAKWKELGEVPDSE
+1 MAKWKELGEVPDSD
-15 DESALN
+15 DESALD

-32 VPNLRD
+32 DPKLRD

-46 EAGRLASQDRDVWDI
+46 KGGRLVSQDRDVWDI

-71 KDVPGESSNH
+71 KDVPGESSNL
-81 EPPPASTPP
+81 EPQPASTPP

-96 PEQRPDEVDVA
+96 SEQLPDEVDVA

-116 RAEQTVGA
+116 REEQAAGV
-124 ENETSSIPRADPTIQ
+124 ENETGSTPRADPANQ
-139 SVDSIFEVV
+139 FVDSAFEAV
-148 DVPAEDREVVP
+148 DVPTEDRGLIP
-159 EAMPYSR
+159 EAVPYSR

-195 RPMKVRIEEAARR
+195 RPVKVRIEEAARR
-208 RQEEDSQEQDYEDDS
+208 RQEDSQEQDYEDDS
-223 QLTAKDLSVEESGES
+223 QLTAKDPNVEESEES
-238 QVLDKPGLFDDLDEL
+238 QVLDPPGLFDDLDEL
-253 ALSPPRPSSS
+253 ALSPPRRPSAS

-288 DVAKWKTLGAPR
+288 DVARWKALGAPR
-300 ITSKRRTSPKMSAKR
+300 STSKRHASPKLSAKR

-320 HAPDKSTGALSPL
+320 RAPDTSTNALSPL

-339 FEIPPSPPQ
+339 FDVPPSPPQ
-348 TSPALF
+348 TSPALL

-362 AGRRPITALTPK
+362 AGQRPATALTPK

-403 RSSDSDEG
+403 RGDSDED
-411 DEVPGSSPENE
+411 DEVPGSSPEDE
-422 ADVLLQ
+422 ADVLLR

-453 KRPDTRRSLERSPE
+453 KRADTRRSLERSPE

-476 RRQVSPKPNIDNPF
+476 RRQVSSKPNIDAPF

-495 DSDNDETNLRL
+495 DSDNDETNLRH
-506 DETNDFVNNST
+506 DETNDFANNST
-517 FPIFEDDGGSAVEED
+517 FNIFEDDAGSVIEED
-532 HIDRMLPGGK
+532 HIDRMFPGGK
-542 RTSRGAHGQERPRK
+542 RTSGRADGQERPRK
-556 KRKGEQ
+556 KRKGER
-562 STFKEQRGQ
+562 STFKGQPGQ

-577 ITGLLGRTKSTSSTG
+577 ITGLLGRAKSTSSTG
-592 HGRQDGHTSASYTK
+592 HNRRDGHTSASYTK
-606 KSTTTRIRPST
+606 KSTTTRIMPST

-625 LAEPDA
+625 VTEPDA
-631 PAFIRIAARAAR
+631 PVFIRIAARAAR
-643 QRPGKGRSSPTMKRI
+643 QRPGKGRSSPSMKRI
-658 SLGTRQDHVEV
+658 SL
-669 TGVLRD
+669 
-675 WRRGNIQPKLS
+675 
-686 VNDVDMRHHA
+686 
-696 DDSPTLQPVS
+696 
-706 HNPVVRTPRRP
+706 
-717 GKVRVRRVIPSS
+717 
-729 RFSRPVRLAKQSS
+729 AKQPS
-742 MDNFLSVETETVPG
+742 MNNFLSVETETVPG
-756 STDPENAEPQSSRQ
+756 PTDPENAEPQSSRR
-770 PTFNR
+770 PAFDR
-775 PQKLDSTSRP
+775 PQNLESTSRP

-810 YRKSHKALLA
+810 YRKSHKTLPA

-830 ERNAPANDTHQGT
+830 EKSAPASDAHQGT
-843 KDVLAEK
+843 KDVPAET
-850 DPKAAASVTR
+850 PEAAASVTR
-860 RRLKSRKHLRPRRL
+860 RRLKSRKHLRPQRL

-886 PLPREASPIFDVVD
+886 PLPREASPIVDVVD
-900 VPEDNTKLLGLG
+900 VREDNTKLLGLG
-912 PFGTHYTQHFEVF
+912 PF
-925 PLDPGVFFHESTLLG
+925 
-940 SGRLVKAVE
+940 
-949 SSLDSLN
+949 
-956 RMHGRSI
+956 
-963 FVLDEKNLQWGPW
+963 DEKNLQWGSW

-988 DWIVERLSSEDTLE
+988 DWIADRLSSEDTLE
-1002 ELPRSAGR
+1002 ELPR
-1010 AALFILEYLQ
+1010 I
-1020 DSLSFPDQPSQRAF
+1020 
-1034 AHRALEVL
+1034 
-1042 QSYSQRLEALA
+1042 
-1053 AISSQTSNILT
+1053 
-1064 QVLGCC
+1064 
-1070 ILTVFQVLRICQK
+1070 LRICQK

-1093 EELLKNVA
+1093 EELLKDVA

-1106 RLLHTDLTDIRLLF
+1106 RLLQTDLRDIRLLF
-1120 GDLQRMS
+1120 DDLQRMS

-1161 DVLSPVMLK
+1161 DVLSPVMLE

-1198 DNSGLLAPGIRH
+1198 DNSGLLVPGIRH
-1210 TRPLEGWWLPQ
+1210 TMPLEGWWLPQ

-1250 KEKDMHETE
+1250 KEKGMHETE

-1270 CTLFWAAPPDLRPS
+1270 CTLFWAAPPDLRPP

-1310 QLARYIVSSGEDV
+1310 QLARYIISSGEDI
-1323 SAYKPFGD
+1323 SAYKPFAD
-1331 WQKTVFK
+1331 WQKTAFK
-1338 QVLDQYSSAESD
+1338 QVMDQYSSAESD

-1378 KRASLDVLHFSMK
+1378 KKASLDVLHFSMK
-1391 TVLDVMRHTPT
+1391 TVLDVMRHAPT

-1412 YQLDQIFTRFTSS
+1412 YQLDQIFTRFSS
-1425 SADFDWSSLRV
+1425 SPADFDWSSLRA
-1436 GVDIIDFYT
+1436 GVDIIDYYT

-1456 EQLDSE
+1456 EHLDSE

-1472 RINQFFSPGK
+1472 
-1482 FHVFEG
+1482 V
-1488 LPKGI
+1488 
-1493 AGPSRKFLPLFLAT
+1493 GPNPSLISAT
-1507 LIRKGVFEFKDLGV
+1507 LIRKRVFDFKVRRSHLTTEWTVLTCSKDLGA
-1521 TTLELFLCAITKPF
+1521 TALELFLCAITKPF

-1546 AMKRQDDPYLIDA
+1546 AMKRNDDPYLIDA

-1567 DYHSNRDLFS
+1567 DYNSNRDLFS

-1598 QAQFAKALRAVMEQI
+1598 QGQFAKALRAVMEQI
-1613 KQDLKLMIASPPE
+1613 KQDLKLMITNPPE
-1626 HSNYIDFVRD
+1626 HSNYIDFVRN

-1686 RAASGLFYLLWPN
+1686 HAASGLFYLLWPN

-1728 MLGKMFPAI
+1728 MLGKMFPA
-1737 VRTAARR
+1737 VLRTAARR

-1766 VHKEIAEENMENVL
+1766 VHKEIAEENMDNAL
-1780 ALLKSADASVRH
+1780 ALLKSADASMRH

-1797 ITDLHPEHLYSL
+1797 ISDLRPEHLYSL
-1809 IYVLKLLN
+1809 IHVLKLLN
-1817 LLAPSLDAYLINE
+1817 LLAPSLNAYLINE
-1830 PTSPEA
+1830 PTSLEA
-1836 GEITKTIDVLTG
+1836 GEITKTIDALTS

-1861 DERPQ
+1861 ERPQ
-1866 PRAEAAAASGPREHQ
+1866 PRAEAAATIGPREHQ
-1881 PSFTLNPTRLFEG
+1881 PSFTLDPARLFEG
-1894 ILQSPSHDQQLDSPD
+1894 IVQSPSHHQPDSPD
-1909 PEPNDFSAYMVRDI
+1909 TELINNFSAYMVRDI
-1923 GNTWAII
+1923 GNTWAIV
-1930 TSPSSNVNSGPT
+1930 TSPSSNINSGPT

-1957 QSGQGTGT
+1957 QSGQGAGT
-1965 LIPGWGAKTLAK
+1965 LVPGWGRRTLAK
-1977 QLREQARRWNSM
+1977 QLREQAWRWNST
-1989 WVLADAA
+1989 WALVDGA
-1996 GEMADMGSSGGG
+1996 GEMADMGSSGSG

-2017 DDCLF
+2017 DDCVF